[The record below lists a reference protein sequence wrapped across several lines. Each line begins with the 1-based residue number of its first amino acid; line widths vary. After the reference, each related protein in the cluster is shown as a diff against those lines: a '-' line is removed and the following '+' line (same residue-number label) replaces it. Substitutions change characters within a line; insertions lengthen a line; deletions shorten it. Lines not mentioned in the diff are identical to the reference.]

1 MGVFAEEIPKG
12 KWRIKKYSRNTN
24 LHLIIDL
31 KYNLK
36 KIANVF
42 LCLNKPSV
50 VNHSGFIETQN
61 VQQKLMSP
69 TGLGPM
75 ALLSGL
81 GLVVRASTGGFDSN
95 IIQLFFLPGAKYG
108 RKKMTSVVLSC
119 FPV

>member
-1 MGVFAEEIPKG
+1 MGVFAAEIPKG

-31 KYNLK
+31 KYNFK
-36 KIANVF
+36 KIADVF

-81 GLVVRASTGGFDSN
+81 GLVVRGSAGGFDSTN
-95 IIQLFFLPGAKYG
+95 ILIFFSLGQKMVG
-108 RKKMTSVVLSC
+108 KK
-119 FPV
+119 